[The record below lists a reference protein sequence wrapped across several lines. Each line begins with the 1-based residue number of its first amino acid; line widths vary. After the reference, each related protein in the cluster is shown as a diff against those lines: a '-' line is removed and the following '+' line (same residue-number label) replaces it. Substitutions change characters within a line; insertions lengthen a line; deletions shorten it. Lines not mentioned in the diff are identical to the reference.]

1 MISAAAESFQIY
13 GEAKPP
19 PAPDRLRAGPLT
31 MEFETTSGFLRRIR
45 LGDIEVLRGIYAA
58 VRDPNWGTVPPELR
72 LTERHVGD
80 DSFYLAF
87 ACVHRRQEIDFFW
100 RGVIDGRAD
109 GTVRYTFDG
118 EARTAF
124 RKNRIG
130 FCVLHPVKECSG
142 AMARQFR
149 IDGSERDV
157 RFPGLIEP
165 QIFGRSSFR
174 QLRGIQHQVIDGCE
188 ARVDFEGDVFEME
201 DQRNWTDA
209 SFKTYCTPL
218 LDPFPVVMVAG
229 QRIRQAV
236 TLRLLSDDTVG
247 RRQRRPASAVRLP
260 ALVVLAEPNATLPEL
275 GLGAASHGVELT
287 SEAIGRLRELR
298 LSHLRVDVR
307 VADPRAAAD
316 LDRAAREAARLDVP
330 LELALH
336 LPADGDGDVAGL
348 RALLRRDG
356 CRLTRVLALREGEMA
371 TTPET
376 LRAVR
381 GLVDGLGVPVGAGSD
396 CNFCELNH
404 EHATGRFGLAAA
416 DFVFWSVTPQ
426 VHAYDHRSVME
437 TIEAQPA
444 TVHTARAFAAG
455 RPLVVSP
462 LTLRQRFN
470 PVATGVEMAPPVG
483 ELPATVDPRQLS
495 SFAAAWTFA
504 SIAALAE
511 AGVTSATYFETT
523 GWRGVM
529 ECPQGSPLPEKF
541 PSDPGVVFPVYH
553 VLAGLAGFRS
563 AAVTTGDG
571 LAAMTLFSEKRPRR
585 LLVGNL
591 IGDRRRVR
599 IEGWGGA
606 RRLDLGPYQVARLE
620 AGA

>member
-1 MISAAAESFQIY
+1 
-13 GEAKPP
+13 
-19 PAPDRLRAGPLT
+19 
-31 MEFETTSGFLRRIR
+31 
-45 LGDIEVLRGIYAA
+45 
-58 VRDPNWGTVPPELR
+58 
-72 LTERHVGD
+72 
-80 DSFYLAF
+80 
-87 ACVHRRQEIDFFW
+87 
-100 RGVIDGRAD
+100 
-109 GTVRYTFDG
+109 
-118 EARTAF
+118 
-124 RKNRIG
+124 
-130 FCVLHPVKECSG
+130 
-142 AMARQFR
+142 
-149 IDGSERDV
+149 
-157 RFPGLIEP
+157 
-165 QIFGRSSFR
+165 
-174 QLRGIQHQVIDGCE
+174 
-188 ARVDFEGDVFEME
+188 
-201 DQRNWTDA
+201 
-209 SFKTYCTPL
+209 
-218 LDPFPVVMVAG
+218 
-229 QRIRQAV
+229 
-236 TLRLLSDDTVG
+236 
-247 RRQRRPASAVRLP
+247 
-260 ALVVLAEPNATLPEL
+260 
-275 GLGAASHGVELT
+275 
-287 SEAIGRLRELR
+287 
-298 LSHLRVDVR
+298 
-307 VADPRAAAD
+307 
-316 LDRAAREAARLDVP
+316 
-330 LELALH
+330 
-336 LPADGDGDVAGL
+336 
-348 RALLRRDG
+348 
-356 CRLTRVLALREGEMA
+356 MA

-571 LAAMTLFSEKRPRR
+571 LAAMTLFSEGRPRR
-585 LLVGNL
+585 LLAGNL
-591 IGDRRRVR
+591 TGDRRRVR
-599 IEGWGGA
+599 LEGWGGA